1 MDTLLNDLRLG
12 MRRLR
17 LSPGVTLFSIASLA
31 VAIGVSTAIY
41 SAVRTLFWTPLGIAQ
56 PERAVAWS
64 GSGPSAQAQ
73 TSMSW
78 LDFLDVRE
86 QQTSFS
92 SIAAA
97 SRLSAAIA
105 FGDVVETDLAEA
117 VSGDY
122 FRTLGVSTLYGRVL
136 QPADETSVARVA
148 VVSESFWRTR
158 LHADPKAIGRSF
170 TLGGESY
177 ELVGVTHG
185 SFHGLAQI
193 LPCSI
198 WIPATAMPDRGHTGW
213 PARQLNDRSFVS
225 FFVWGRLKPDVT
237 IAHARAEAA
246 LIAQHLDTAFPVR
259 SAYDPSGR
267 IQRRTWTLTSG
278 SDASGALDR
287 GDLNRI
293 DALGLAVLFTVI
305 TVLFIACT
313 NLANLSLAE
322 GTSRTQEIAVRTA
335 LGASRAR
342 LVREY
347 LLERGIVTVAGAGL
361 GLILM
366 RQLTRGF
373 STDLPISPGLVI
385 HFTPEIDG
393 SVFIAAACATT
404 IAFFVMGLWP
414 ALESTRADVR
424 RSLGAGFTATPARWR
439 LHRGLVAWQVAGS
452 VAMVLV
458 AAMCV
463 KVTAS
468 IGNRD
473 PGVDYKHLALAQI
486 DFALNG
492 EDEPRGR
499 AVLDNI
505 LSKLSAQ
512 RGIRKVSASAGLPFG
527 LMGPPAFVTSIDK
540 PFVETRDVGTYTNR
554 IAASPEVF
562 STLGL
567 KILRGRAF
575 TDRDDAS
582 APLVTVLSEA
592 MARELF
598 QTTDVIGRSIS
609 ASQWSRLRKG
619 KTPVTYE
626 IIGVSK
632 DTDTFIIGRR
642 GNPVIFVP
650 LAQQYEPRLVVA
662 VRSQNPRGAA
672 AMLNSVVR
680 DVAPS
685 LALSGVGTGEQ
696 LLLGPYLVLRIIASL
711 AGGLG
716 GVALLLAMVGLYGV
730 LSHVVARRTR
740 EIGIRIA
747 MGADRQRIL
756 SLILRDGFRPVLT
769 GLVVGLFVGVAL
781 RVILKATVVTTISP
795 VDLVVFSLVPV
806 PFVLAAVAACY
817 VPAARAARV
826 DPNVALRDL

>member
-1 MDTLLNDLRLG
+1 MDRLLADLCLG

-17 LSPGVTLFSIASLA
+17 LNRGATLFSIASLA
-31 VAIGVSTAIY
+31 VGIGVSAAIY

-64 GSGPSAQAQ
+64 AARPPQGQWSV
-73 TSMSW
+73 SW
-78 LDFLDVRE
+78 LDFLDLRA

-92 SIAAA
+92 SMAAA

-105 FGDVVETDLAEA
+105 FGDVVETDLGEA

-122 FRTLGVSTLYGRVL
+122 FKTLGISALYGRLL
-136 QPADETSVARVA
+136 QPADETSAARVA
-148 VVSESFWRTR
+148 VVSETFWRTR
-158 LHADPKAIGRSF
+158 LHEDAKALGRSL

-193 LPCSI
+193 LPCTV
-198 WIPATAMPDRGHTGW
+198 WIPATATPDRGHTGW
-213 PARQLNDRSFVS
+213 PARQLNDRSFGS

-237 IAHARAEAA
+237 ITHARAEAA
-246 LIAQHLDTAFPVR
+246 LIAQHLDTAFPLR
-259 SAYDPSGR
+259 SPYDSNGR
-267 IQRRTWTLTSG
+267 LQRRTWTLTSG
-278 SDASGALDR
+278 SDASGDLD
-287 GDLNRI
+287 RI
-293 DALGLAVLFTVI
+293 DALGFAILFAVI

-322 GTSRTQEIAVRTA
+322 GTSRVQEIAVRTA
-335 LGASRAR
+335 LGASRGR
-342 LVREY
+342 LMREY

-361 GLILM
+361 GLVLM
-366 RQLTRGF
+366 RQLTRAF
-373 STDLPISPGLVI
+373 STDLPVAESLVI
-385 HFTPEIDG
+385 HFTPAIDV
-393 SVFIAAACATT
+393 SVLIAATSATT
-404 IAFFVMGLWP
+404 IAFLVIGLWP
-414 ALESTRADVR
+414 AMQSTRADVR
-424 RSLGAGFTATPARWR
+424 RWLGAGSAATPPRWR
-439 LHRGLVAWQVAGS
+439 LHRGLVSWQVAGS

-463 KVTAS
+463 EVTAS

-473 PGVDYKHLALAQI
+473 SGVDYKHLALAQV

-492 EDEPRGR
+492 DDEPRGR
-499 AVLDNI
+499 ALLDSI
-505 LSKLSAQ
+505 VSKLRAQ
-512 RGIRKVSASAGLPFG
+512 PGIQKVSASAGLPFG
-527 LMGPPAFVTSIDK
+527 VMGPPVFVTSIDK
-540 PFVETRDVGTYTNR
+540 PFVEARDTGSYTKR

-575 TDRDDAS
+575 SDRDDAA
-582 APLVTVLSEA
+582 APSVTVLSEG

-598 QTTDVIGRSIS
+598 QTTDVVGRSIS
-609 ASQWSRLRKG
+609 VSRWSRLRRRKG
-619 KTPVTYE
+619 ETPVAYNV
-626 IIGVSK
+626 IGISR

-662 VRSQNPRGAA
+662 ARSQNPTAA
-672 AMLNSVVR
+672 TAMLNSVIR
-680 DVAPS
+680 DAAPH
-685 LALSGVGTGEQ
+685 LALSAVGTGER
-696 LLLGPYLVLRIIASL
+696 LLLGPYLVLRIIGSL

-740 EIGIRIA
+740 EIGIRMA
-747 MGADRQRIL
+747 MGADRHRIL

-769 GLVVGLFVGVAL
+769 GLALGLFAGVIL

-795 VDLVVFSLVPV
+795 VDVVVFSLVPV
-806 PFVLAAVAACY
+806 PFVIAAVAACY
-817 VPAARAARV
+817 VPAMRAARV